1 MMAMTGKA
9 GLLVAVLFVWL
20 LSPVVAQAHDTTK
33 AELDANKSV
42 VKEFYDLAF
51 NKKRPQEAAAKF
63 FGASYTQHYPLA
75 HDGPKAF
82 VEFATWF
89 TQTNP
94 DLKVDIKKIVAEGN
108 LVTLFSHFNMKPG
121 ERGLAAFDMFRLEQ
135 GKLVEHWGFDIPV
148 PEKTASG
155 NSLF

>member
-1 MMAMTGKA
+1 MTITGKFRM
-9 GLLVAVLFVWL
+9 LSAVLFVSL
-20 LSPVVAQAHDTTK
+20 LFPLVARAHDPAK
-33 AELDANKSV
+33 AELEVNKRV

-51 NKKRPQEAAAKF
+51 NKKKPKEAAAKY

-75 HDGPKAF
+75 ADGPQAF

-94 DLKVDIKKIVAEGN
+94 ELQVDIKKIVAEGN

-121 ERGLAAFDMFRLEQ
+121 DRGLAAFDMFRLEK

-148 PEKTASG
+148 PEKTTSG

>member
-1 MMAMTGKA
+1 MTKTKIS
-9 GLLVAVLFVWL
+9 GLSIVALFIL
-20 LSPVVAQAHDTTK
+20 LFSPAFAQAHETPKT
-33 AELDANKSV
+33 ELDTNKSV

-51 NKKRPQEAAAKF
+51 NKKKPKEAADKF

-75 HDGPKAF
+75 ADGPQAF

-94 DLKVDIKKIVAEGN
+94 ELKVDIKKVVAEGN

-121 ERGLAAFDMFRLEQ
+121 DRGLAAFDMFRLEK

-148 PEKTASG
+148 PEKTTSG
-155 NSLF
+155 NPLF

>member
-1 MMAMTGKA
+1 MTTTGKSA
-9 GLLVAVLFVWL
+9 FLTAVLFAL
-20 LSPVVAQAHDTTK
+20 LLFPLACLAKETGK
-33 AELDANKSV
+33 KELEANKRV

-51 NKKRPQEAAAKF
+51 NQKRPKEAAARF
-63 FGASYTQHYPLA
+63 FGATYTQHYPLA
-75 HDGPKAF
+75 ADGPQAF

-94 DLKVDIKKIVAEGN
+94 ELKVDIKKIVAEGN
-108 LVTLFSHFNMKPG
+108 LVTLFSHFNMKAG
-121 ERGLAAFDMFRLEQ
+121 DRGLTAFDMFRLEK

-148 PEKTASG
+148 PEKTTSG

>member
-1 MMAMTGKA
+1 MTMTGKSA
-9 GLLVAVLFVWL
+9 FLTTILLAL
-20 LSPVVAQAHDTTK
+20 LLIPLTCPAQDHGRK
-33 AELDANKSV
+33 ELESNKRI

-51 NKKRPQEAAAKF
+51 NQKKPKEAAAKF

-75 HDGPKAF
+75 ADGPQAF

-89 TQTNP
+89 TQANP
-94 DLKVDIKKIVAEGN
+94 GLRVDIKKIVAEGN

-121 ERGLAAFDMFRLEQ
+121 DRGLAAFDMFRLEK

-148 PEKTASG
+148 PEKTTSG